1 MVLPHQILHL
11 STRSSSFGAT
21 IAQIVMRISSIGSAP
36 PKVDDTLRTEP
47 LGAGETAARRADG
60 LIPTRDDFALA
71 VERLGNETAALV
83 LAGELDLYRAPEI
96 EQALA
101 RATEAERDGERHGQT
116 CGAPSAGDAPSS
128 SKGVRVAVDLRS
140 VTFLDST
147 TLLLLLEASQRE
159 RARGGELLILVGPQT
174 PTTAFEVTG
183 FDRLLTIRRVHA
195 DLNGSPA

>member
-1 MVLPHQILHL
+1 
-11 STRSSSFGAT
+11 
-21 IAQIVMRISSIGSAP
+21 MRISSIESVP
-36 PKVDDTLRTEP
+36 PKADDTMSTEP
-47 LGAGETAARRADG
+47 LGAGAAAARRSADG
-60 LIPTRDDFALA
+60 LIPTRDFALA
-71 VERLGNETAALV
+71 VERLGIGTAVLV

-101 RATEAERDGERHGQT
+101 QATEAERDGDRHGQT
-116 CGAPSAGDAPSS
+116 CGAPSAGNAPSS
-128 SKGVRVAVDLRS
+128 NKGVRRIAVDLRS

-147 TLLLLLEASQRE
+147 TLVLLLEASQRQ

-195 DLNGSPA
+195 DPSGSPA

>member
-1 MVLPHQILHL
+1 
-11 STRSSSFGAT
+11 
-21 IAQIVMRISSIGSAP
+21 MRISRVDAGP
-36 PKVDDTLRTEP
+36 PKRDNTMSAEP
-47 LGAGETAARRADG
+47 LGAGEAVMRRGADD
-60 LIPTRDDFALA
+60 LVPASDFALA
-71 VERLGNETAALV
+71 VERLGNGGAVLV

-96 EQALA
+96 EQALS

-116 CGAPSAGDAPSS
+116 CGAPPAGDAPGS
-128 SKGVRVAVDLRS
+128 SKGVRRVAVDLRS

-147 TLLLLLEASQRE
+147 TLLLLLEASQRQ

-195 DLNGSPA
+195 DVNGSPA